1 MPFSLWNVL
10 EPQNVHFFK
19 TANASTN
26 QKAKAYINYLH
37 VLPRNK
43 KREPTYE
50 ANNCK
55 NAQVSLQKNAQFES
69 CSNKVWGRVKSSHR
83 TNVL

>member
-55 NAQVSLQKNAQFES
+55 NAQVSLQKMLNLKAAQT
-69 CSNKVWGRVKSSHR
+69 KSGEE
-83 TNVL
+83 